1 MRKSLV
7 VIFAL
12 VLIFIQAAVA
22 NEQSSGS
29 NIQQQAKSKIQT
41 FANKLKT
48 QLSQAIKTGGFES
61 GIEVC
66 HTQAPIIADQ
76 LSNNGWTLSRVSLKA
91 RNINNRPLPW
101 QKNVLEQFEK
111 EKAQGINVNQLKFVS
126 EDADKFTMM
135 KAIPTGQVCLACH
148 GKNIAEPIVKKIKL
162 HYPSD
167 LATGFKLGDIRGAFV
182 IEKRK

>member
-1 MRKSLV
+1 MRKFLV

-12 VLIFIQAAVA
+12 ALIFAQTSVA
-22 NEQSSGS
+22 NEQPPST
-29 NIQQQAKSKIQT
+29 NVQQQAKAKIQT

-48 QLSQAIKTGGFES
+48 QLSQAIKTGGFEA

-76 LSNNGWTLSRVSLKA
+76 LSNNGWKLSRVSLKA

-126 EDADKFTMM
+126 EETDKFTMM

-148 GKNIAEPIVKKIKL
+148 GKNIAEPIVKKIKQ